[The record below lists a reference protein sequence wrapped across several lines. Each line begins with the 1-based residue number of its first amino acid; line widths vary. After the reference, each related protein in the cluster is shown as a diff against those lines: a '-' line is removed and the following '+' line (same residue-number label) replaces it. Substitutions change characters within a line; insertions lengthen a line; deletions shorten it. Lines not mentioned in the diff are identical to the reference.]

1 MTDNERAIFECG
13 YYAGYMVA
21 EKEKALKVRK
31 GYWFYNDIAKAP
43 QCSCCKM
50 TLDNRT
56 PFCPCCGAR
65 MDSSMY
71 NMPYDFTR
79 KRDNT

>member
-1 MTDNERAIFECG
+1 MTDKERAIFECG

-50 TLDNRT
+50 TLDART

-71 NMPYDFTR
+71 HKPYDFTR
-79 KRDNT
+79 KSDDI